1 MDNSTIQSARQ
12 LFWNAVG
19 ISILTV
25 FLIGCSSTSEPIQ
38 TVSSPIERQQLQIP
52 AADPVDL
59 HSVQWVVITRDNVDE
74 ILNRLE
80 RAGEKPVVIGI
91 TPTGYQRLSI
101 NFAEIRQHIN
111 SQRNILLRYKQYY
124 ESEFPST
131 Q

>member
-1 MDNSTIQSARQ
+1 MNNSTIQSARH
-12 LFWNAVG
+12 LFLNVVG
-19 ISILTV
+19 ISVLAS
-25 FLIGCSSTSEPIQ
+25 FLIGCSSTNEPIR

-52 AADPVDL
+52 AAAPVDL

-80 RAGEKPVVIGI
+80 RAGEEPVVIGI

-124 ESEFPST
+124 ESESLST

>member
-1 MDNSTIQSARQ
+1 MDNSIIQSARH
-12 LFWNAVG
+12 LLWNTAG

-25 FLIGCSSTSEPIQ
+25 FLIGCSSTNEPIQ

-52 AADPVDL
+52 AAAPVDL

-80 RAGEKPVVIGI
+80 RSGEEPVVIGI

>member
-1 MDNSTIQSARQ
+1 MDNSIIQSARR
-12 LFWNAVG
+12 LFLNVVG
-19 ISILTV
+19 ISVFTI
-25 FLIGCSSTSEPIQ
+25 FLIGCSSTNEPIQ

-52 AADPVDL
+52 AAAPVDL

-80 RAGEKPVVIGI
+80 RSGEEPVVIGI